1 MKFPILLLAAAT
13 LSFAQWGGGGKTI
26 RDYKKVSVSGRD
38 VYVYAPSGLA
48 ENSPLLLSLHGANQ
62 DPDYQQSNTH
72 WETVADTAGFVVAYP
87 KGGEGYSA
95 WDISGDQDTK
105 WISAVID
112 QLVKDY
118 KLNPKRV
125 YLSGF
130 SMGGMFSY
138 HAISKIADKIAAIAP
153 CSGTNVYGASKAQ
166 RPMPIF
172 HPHGTK
178 DDVLNYSQV
187 DGFLK
192 NYRDQ
197 FKCPSQAEVKENY
210 PNSENSATLYSWGP
224 CDNGVYIKHLKL
236 EGRMHSPSHA
246 DVSDIWNFVKGY
258 DVDGPIGA
266 SQPES
271 SSSAIASSSDVAKS
285 SSSVVGPRSSSSVVA
300 GSSSSHHHWS
310 GHSSSTLALPVDASL
325 SAVSVYKSSD
335 NYIVVAGAQGKTI
348 TVFNSLGS
356 VVSTTRGT
364 AGALKVY
371 TGAKGMYI
379 VKIGNR
385 SFKTSL

>member
-1 MKFPILLLAAAT
+1 
-13 LSFAQWGGGGKTI
+13 
-26 RDYKKVSVSGRD
+26 
-38 VYVYAPSGLA
+38 
-48 ENSPLLLSLHGANQ
+48 
-62 DPDYQQSNTH
+62 
-72 WETVADTAGFVVAYP
+72 
-87 KGGEGYSA
+87 
-95 WDISGDQDTK
+95 
-105 WISAVID
+105 
-112 QLVKDY
+112 
-118 KLNPKRV
+118 
-125 YLSGF
+125 
-130 SMGGMFSY
+130 
-138 HAISKIADKIAAIAP
+138 
-153 CSGTNVYGASKAQ
+153 
-166 RPMPIF
+166 MPIF

-210 PNSENSATLYSWGP
+210 PNAENKATLYSWGP

-266 SQPES
+266 TPES